1 VIKLLRKVAIIVLFA
16 GVQAAPSWAD
26 DSGPCADPSAAG
38 LADRPATGRNTS
50 TGGAVCVVPKD
61 ALVVEAGVRDQ
72 TTTSSGADS
81 SLVSYPLPLVRYG
94 LAPRLEI
101 AIAPPTQIVRSVSG
115 AFAFAPAAGTTD
127 SAISAKWLVADAPAF
142 QASIGAGY
150 VFPTGNVAF
159 TNGAGSASFGVNAG
173 FTLGPK
179 ISLTLSA
186 TMMNAFGS
194 DPNGDTIPFFTFA
207 PSLTLGYAIDA
218 ATTLLVQDALVSR
231 TSPVGASGSRAF
243 VALQHAL
250 GSRLAIDVEYER
262 NLTPLPGTQAWAFG
276 VGAVWLMRRPNAK

>member
-1 VIKLLRKVAIIVLFA
+1 MLKMLRKLSIILLLVGA
-16 GVQAAPSWAD
+16 QAAPSRAE

-72 TTTSSGADS
+72 TTTSNGANS
-81 SLVSYPLPLVRYG
+81 TLVSYPLPLVRYG
-94 LAPRLEI
+94 MAPRLEI
-101 AIAPPTQIVRSVSG
+101 AIAPPTQIVRSVNG
-115 AFAFAPAAGTTD
+115 AFAFAPAAGSAD
-127 SAISAKWLVADAPAF
+127 SAVSAKWLVADASSF

-150 VFPTGNVAF
+150 VFPTGGAAF
-159 TNGAGSASFGVNAG
+159 NNGAGSASFGVNAG

-179 ISLTLSA
+179 ISLALSA

-194 DPNGDTIPFFTFA
+194 DPNGATIPFFTFA
-207 PSLTLGYAIDA
+207 PSLTLGYAFDA

-231 TSPVGASGSRAF
+231 TSPVTGSGSRAF

-250 GSRLAIDVEYER
+250 GSRLAIDIEYER

-276 VGAVWLMRRPNAK
+276 VGAVWLMKRTGAK